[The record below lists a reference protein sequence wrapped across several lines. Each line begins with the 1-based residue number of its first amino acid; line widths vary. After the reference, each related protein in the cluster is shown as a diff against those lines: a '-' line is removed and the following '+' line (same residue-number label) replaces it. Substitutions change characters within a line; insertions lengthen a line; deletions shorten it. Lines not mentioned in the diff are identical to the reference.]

1 MDLTSLLSSML
12 SDDSLTAVAQKAGVS
27 EDAAAGVLASA
38 LPSLLNGANG
48 QASGKDTA
56 DSFQEA
62 VLAHAGRNPM
72 DVDLD
77 EGKKIVGHLL
87 GTQNN
92 TQQEIAERSGL
103 NSSQVGLI
111 LAAAAP
117 LLMNMLG
124 SNSSSNTSA
133 GTASLL
139 ASLLGGSSNSASS
152 NSFMTSALSSVLTGA
167 MGSNSGSNNLLGSL
181 LGSALGGQTNHKPQ
195 NQNNMAGSIIGSLLG
210 GQTNNKP
217 QNNMAGSILGSLL
230 GGQTNNKP
238 QSGNQSSGLN
248 LGSILS
254 SLLK

>member
-1 MDLTSLLSSML
+1 MDLTTLLSSML

-48 QASGKDTA
+48 QASGKDTS

-62 VLAHAGRNPM
+62 VLAHAGRNPK

-87 GTQNN
+87 GTQNTA
-92 TQQEIAERSGL
+92 TQQEIADRSGL

-117 LLMNMLG
+117 MLMNMLG

-139 ASLLGGSSNSASS
+139 TSLLGGGSNSASS
-152 NSFMTSALSSVLTGA
+152 NSFMSSALSSVLTGA
-167 MGSNSGSNNLLGSL
+167 MGGNSGSNNLLGSL
-181 LGSALGGQTNHKPQ
+181 LGSALGGQSNNKP
-195 NQNNMAGSIIGSLLG
+195 QNNMAGSIIGSLLG
-210 GQTNNKP
+210 GGQSSNS

-230 GGQTNNKP
+230 GGGQSNNKP
-238 QSGNQSSGLN
+238 QSNNQSSGLN

>member
-48 QASGKDTA
+48 QASGKDTS
-56 DSFQEA
+56 DGFQQA

-87 GTQNN
+87 GTQDN
-92 TQQEIAERSGL
+92 TQQEIADRSGL

-139 ASLLGGSSNSASS
+139 TSLLGGSSNSASS
-152 NSFMTSALSSVLTGA
+152 NSFMTSALSGVLSGA
-167 MGSNSGSNNLLGSL
+167 MGGNSGSNNLLGSL
-181 LGSALGGQTNHKPQ
+181 LGSALGGQSNSKP
-195 NQNNMAGSIIGSLLG
+195 QNNMAGGILGSLLGG

-230 GGQTNNKP
+230 GGQSNSKP